1 MAMQRRKLTSRE
13 LNRTLLSRQ
22 LLLER
27 QRIAIPTVI
36 EKLVGLQAQI
46 PNPPYIGLW
55 TRLVDFQRD
64 DLTGLMEERRVVRAA
79 MMRSTLHLM
88 TAADHQRFRPV
99 LQPALIRAFSAF
111 YGKRAR
117 GLDIEKLVEAAKPF
131 LKEAPRTTGDIKK
144 FLLTIEPER
153 DADAMAY
160 TVRNHLPQV
169 QVPPG
174 GTWGAGSKASYVT
187 ADFWLDDDTPPEDLR
202 SLFFRY
208 LAACGPA
215 SIMDFQFWTGMV
227 RLKDEIESLRSEL
240 VAYEDENG
248 IELFDLPDMPILD
261 EDTPAPLR
269 FIPEYDNLVI
279 SHKDRSRILPDEHYK
294 KVFLSAAR
302 VLGTILIDGFV
313 AATWK
318 IQRKRK
324 AYTLLISPFEKLSEK
339 NEAIILEEGQHLLD
353 FVADDAQTRDIQIE
367 SAQ

>member
-27 QRIAIPTVI
+27 HRIAIPITI
-36 EKLVGLQAQI
+36 ENLVGLQAQI

-99 LQPALIRAFSAF
+99 LQPALSRALNAF

-117 GLDIEKLVEAAKPF
+117 GLNIEKLVVAAKPF
-131 LKEAPRTTGDIKK
+131 LEEAPRTTGDIKQ

-153 DADAMAY
+153 DGDAMAY
-160 TVRNHLPQV
+160 AVRNHLPQV

-174 GTWGAGSKASYVT
+174 GTWGTGSKASYVM
-187 ADFWLDDDTPPEDLR
+187 ADSWLNDDTPPEDLR

-240 VAYEDENG
+240 VAYKDENG
-248 IELFDLPDMPILD
+248 IELFDLPEMSILD
-261 EDTPAPLR
+261 EDMSAPIR

-279 SHKDRSRILPDEHYK
+279 SHNDRSRILPDQHYR

-324 AYTLLISPFEKLSEK
+324 AYTLLISPFDKLSTE
-339 NEAIILEEGQHLLD
+339 NQTLIEDEGQRLLD
-353 FVADDAQTRDIQIE
+353 FVADDAQTRDIQIDTL
-367 SAQ
+367 